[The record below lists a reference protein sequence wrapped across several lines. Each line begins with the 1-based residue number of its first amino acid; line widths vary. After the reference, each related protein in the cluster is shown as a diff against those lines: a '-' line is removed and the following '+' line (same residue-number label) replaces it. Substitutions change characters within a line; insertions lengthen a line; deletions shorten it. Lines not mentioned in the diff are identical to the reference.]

1 MSTSMELVPSDSSL
15 FRAAMDGLKDFLG
28 QAQLQFSAEGLRVN
42 GMDASHVGFINYFL
56 AAADC
61 EVLKI
66 PASFVVGVDLKALSS
81 VLAPIGKGDRLSLSV
96 KDAKLIVAYTNE
108 KLGKKVTC
116 KLHTL
121 DLEVDAL
128 ELPDGLAYPAKIVA
142 RTTDVASTCKE
153 VGSFGDTMDLRL
165 DGDGFHVSTKGDHG
179 DISQTLENT
188 EDRTMDLPSGE
199 EVAASFGTRYLTT
212 ILKSGGALSATTTL
226 EFDPAT
232 PLRASFRFGS
242 ASSFVAYLAPKIV
255 EA

>member
-1 MSTSMELVPSDSSL
+1 MELVPSDSSL
-15 FRAAMDGLKDFLG
+15 FRAAIDGLKDFLG
-28 QAQLQFSAEGLRVN
+28 QAQLQFSVSGLRVN
-42 GMDASHVGFINYFL
+42 GMDASHVGFVNYFL

-61 EVLKI
+61 EVLTI
-66 PASFVVGVDLKALSS
+66 PASASLVVGIDLKALSS

-128 ELPDGLAYPAKIVA
+128 DLPDGLAYPAKIIA
-142 RTTDVASTCKE
+142 RTTDVAATCKE
-153 VGSFGDTMDLRL
+153 VGAFGDTMDLRL
-165 DGDGFHVSTKGDHG
+165 DGEGFHVSTKGDHG
-179 DISQTLENT
+179 DIAQTLENT
-188 EDRTMDLPSGE
+188 EDRTMDLVSVDE
-199 EVAASFGTRYLTT
+199 MSASFGTRYLTT
-212 ILKSGGALSATTTL
+212 ILKSGGALSANVTL

-255 EA
+255 DA

>member
-1 MSTSMELVPSDSSL
+1 MELVPSDSSL
-15 FRAAMDGLKDFLG
+15 FRAAIDGLKDFLG
-28 QAQLQFSAEGLRVN
+28 QAQLQFSVSGLRVN
-42 GMDASHVGFINYFL
+42 GMDASHVGFVNYFL

-61 EVLKI
+61 EVLTI
-66 PASFVVGVDLKALSS
+66 PASASLVVGIDLKALSS

-142 RTTDVASTCKE
+142 RTTDVAATCKE
-153 VGSFGDTMDLRL
+153 VGTFGDTMDLRL
-165 DGDGFHVSTKGDHG
+165 DGEGFHVSTKGDHG
-179 DISQTLENT
+179 DIAQTLENT
-188 EDRTMDLPSGE
+188 EERTMELPSGE
-199 EVAASFGTRYLTT
+199 EVNASFGTRYLTT
-212 ILKSGGALSATTTL
+212 ILKSGGALSATATL

-255 EA
+255 DA